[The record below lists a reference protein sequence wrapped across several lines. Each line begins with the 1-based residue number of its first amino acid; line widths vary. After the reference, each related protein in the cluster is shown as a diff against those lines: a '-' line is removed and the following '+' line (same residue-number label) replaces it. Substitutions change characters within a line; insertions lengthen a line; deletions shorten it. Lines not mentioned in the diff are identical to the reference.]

1 MVAPK
6 TISSRIANIIIYLLL
21 ALSALTCLL
30 PLLNTIAISF
40 SDKAA
45 AMSGKVFLWPIN
57 PTLASYRAI
66 LEDQQFF
73 RSFWNS
79 IVRVVVGGAINVVLT
94 ILMAYPL
101 SKSPKYFPQKNIYMW
116 FVVFCM
122 LFNGGLIPTYLLI
135 YNLHIMDTIWALV
148 LPGAVPV
155 FNVIIL
161 MNFFKGI
168 PDELDEAARIDGANP
183 WTIMI
188 RIFVPLA
195 IPSIATITLFSIVGH
210 WNAFF
215 DGMIYMNTRAKV
227 PLQTYLQSLV
237 VEIRDTTGMTPD
249 EIKRMNEMS
258 SRTFNA
264 AKVFVAMVPVLVV
277 YPFLQKYFVSGL
289 VMGSVKG

>member
-6 TISSRIANIIIYLLL
+6 TISSRIANFIIYLLL

-30 PLLNTIAISF
+30 PLLNTVAVSF

-45 AMSGKVFLWPIN
+45 AMSGQVFLWPVN

-79 IVRVVVGGAINVVLT
+79 IVRVVVGGAINVALT

-135 YNLHIMDTIWALV
+135 YNLNLMDTIWALV

-215 DGMIYMNTRAKV
+215 DGMIYINTRAKI
-227 PLQTYLQSLV
+227 PLQTYLQSLM
-237 VEIRDTTGMTPD
+237 VEIRDTTNMTPD

-258 SRTFNA
+258 SRAFNA

>member
-6 TISSRIANIIIYLLL
+6 TISSRIANFIIYLLL

-30 PLLNTIAISF
+30 PLLNTVAVSF

-45 AMSGKVFLWPIN
+45 AMSGQVFLWPVN

-79 IVRVVVGGAINVVLT
+79 IVRVVVGGAINVALT

-135 YNLHIMDTIWALV
+135 YNLNLMDTIWALV

-183 WTIMI
+183 WIIMI

-215 DGMIYMNTRAKV
+215 DGMIYINTRAKI
-227 PLQTYLQSLV
+227 PLQTYLQSLM
-237 VEIRDTTGMTPD
+237 VEIRDTTNMTPD

-258 SRTFNA
+258 SRAFNA

>member
-215 DGMIYMNTRAKV
+215 DGMIYINTRAKI